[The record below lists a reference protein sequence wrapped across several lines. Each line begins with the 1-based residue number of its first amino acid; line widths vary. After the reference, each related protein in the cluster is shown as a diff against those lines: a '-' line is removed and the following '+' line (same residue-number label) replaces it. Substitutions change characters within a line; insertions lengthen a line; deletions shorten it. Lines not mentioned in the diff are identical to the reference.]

1 MGLIKEFKEFAIKGN
16 MLDMA
21 VGIIIGAAF
30 GTVVTSLVENVM
42 MPLIGYV
49 TGGINFDDY
58 KITMGEGEKAFDWEI
73 GKFFTALVSFF
84 FIALAV
90 FMIVKAA
97 NTARAH
103 MLAEPESEEEA
114 PPPEDILLLRD
125 IRDALNGPSR
135 AGE

>member
-1 MGLIKEFKEFAIKGN
+1 MSLIKEFKEFAIKGN

-49 TGGINFDDY
+49 TGGINFDKYTIHLGPAD
-58 KITMGEGEKAFDWEI
+58 GGFDWEV

-84 FIALAV
+84 FVALAV

-114 PPPEDILLLRD
+114 PPPEDTLLLRE
-125 IRDALNGPSR
+125 IRDALSARPTV
-135 AGE
+135 